1 MGTLLER
8 VPRKSLRAGHAAAC
22 TADFF
27 KERESNMRIYRR
39 DLFRQL
45 GVALTSTGFLPAL
58 GEFLK
63 LPVQSVAR
71 APGPAKPVRLN
82 RNESPYGPC
91 EKGQEAM
98 RNAIAD
104 ANRYPGQELDD
115 LRAAISSLNG
125 VKLDQVTLGCGS
137 TDLLRVAAETFLGP
151 GKSLV
156 MATPTF
162 DAIAGYARATG
173 SEIRAVPLTKRYA
186 HDLEAMIRRT
196 DASTGLIYICNPNN
210 PTGTLTPRADF
221 ESFFSKLPGSVSVL
235 MDEAYHDF
243 VPSTSTYTTWV
254 GRTTSDS
261 RLIATR
267 TLSKVYGMAGLR
279 VGYAV
284 ASTETSKRLAQRRLA
299 MGVNIIAAR
308 AANAA
313 LEDQA
318 YVKKILARV
327 ADDRQEFYNQ
337 ANARMLRSLDSVT
350 NFVMLKTAR
359 PGKEVAEQLEDKG
372 IIVAS
377 GYPSF
382 ENYIRVS
389 LGSPQDMTE
398 FWRAWDTFMPH
409 GM

>member
-1 MGTLLER
+1 
-8 VPRKSLRAGHAAAC
+8 
-22 TADFF
+22 
-27 KERESNMRIYRR
+27 MRIYRR

-45 GVALTSTGFLPAL
+45 GVVLTSTEFGPVLGGFLKP
-58 GEFLK
+58 
-63 LPVQSVAR
+63 PVQPVAG
-71 APGPAKPVRLN
+71 APCPAKPIRLN

-91 EKGQEAM
+91 EKAQEVM

-125 VKLDQVTLGCGS
+125 VNLDQITLGCGS
-137 TDLLRVAAETFLGP
+137 SDLLRVAAETFLGP

-162 DAIAGYARATG
+162 DVIAGYARAAG

-196 DASTGLIYICNPNN
+196 DASTGLIYLCNPNN
-210 PTGTLTPRADF
+210 PTGSLTLRADL
-221 ESFFSKLPGSVSVL
+221 ESFFAKVPGGVSVL

-243 VPSTSTYTTWV
+243 VPPTSTYTTWV
-254 GRTTSDS
+254 GRTDSDP
-261 RLIATR
+261 RLIVTR
-267 TLSKVYGMAGLR
+267 TFSKVYGMAGLR
-279 VGYAV
+279 GGYAV
-284 ASTETSKRLAQRRLA
+284 ASTEMSKRLVQGRLA
-299 MGVNIIAAR
+299 MGVNTIAAR
-308 AANAA
+308 AAKAA
-313 LEDQA
+313 IGDQA

-350 NFVMLKTAR
+350 NFVMLKTTR
-359 PGKEVAEQLEDKG
+359 PGKEVAEQLEEKG
-372 IIVAS
+372 ILVAS
-377 GYPSF
+377 GYPGF
-382 ENYIRVS
+382 DNYIRVS
-389 LGSPQDMTE
+389 LGLPQDMTE
-398 FWRAWDTFMPH
+398 FWRAWDAFMPH

>member
-1 MGTLLER
+1 
-8 VPRKSLRAGHAAAC
+8 
-22 TADFF
+22 
-27 KERESNMRIYRR
+27 MRIYRR

-63 LPVQSVAR
+63 LPAR
-71 APGPAKPVRLN
+71 PIADAPGPAKPIRLN

-91 EKGQEAM
+91 EKAQEAM

-115 LRAAISSLNG
+115 LRAAISTLNG
-125 VKLDQVTLGCGS
+125 VRPEQITLGCGS
-137 TDLLRVAAETFLGP
+137 GDILRIAAETFLGP
-151 GKSLV
+151 RKSLV

-162 DAIAGYARATG
+162 DAIAGYARASG
-173 SEIRAVPLTKRYA
+173 AEIRAVPLTKRYA

-196 DASTGLIYICNPNN
+196 DASTGLIYVCNPNN
-210 PTGTLTPRADF
+210 PTGSLTPKAEL
-221 ESFFSKLPGSVSVL
+221 ESFLAKVPGGVSVL

-243 VPSTSTYTTWV
+243 APPTSTYTTWV
-254 GRTTSDS
+254 GRAASDP
-261 RLIATR
+261 RLVVTR

-284 ASTETSKRLAQRRLA
+284 ASTEMSKRLAQRRLA
-299 MGVNIIAAR
+299 MGVNMIAAR

-313 LEDQA
+313 LDDQA

-359 PGKEVAEQLEDKG
+359 PGKEVAEQLEEKG
-372 IIVAS
+372 ILVAS
-377 GYPSF
+377 GYQGF
-382 ENYIRVS
+382 DNYIRVS
-389 LGSPQDMTE
+389 LGSPQDMMQ
-398 FWRAWDTFMPH
+398 FWRAWDAFMPH

>member
-1 MGTLLER
+1 
-8 VPRKSLRAGHAAAC
+8 
-22 TADFF
+22 
-27 KERESNMRIYRR
+27 MRIYRR

-45 GVALTSTGFLPAL
+45 GVVLTSTEFVPVLGGFL
-58 GEFLK
+58 K
-63 LPVQSVAR
+63 SPVQPVAG
-71 APGPAKPVRLN
+71 APSPAKPIRLN

-91 EKGQEAM
+91 EKAQEVM

-125 VKLDQVTLGCGS
+125 VNLDQITLGCGS
-137 TDLLRVAAETFLGP
+137 SDLLRVAAETFLGP

-162 DAIAGYARATG
+162 DVIAGYARAAG

-196 DASTGLIYICNPNN
+196 DASTGLIYLCNPNN
-210 PTGTLTPRADF
+210 PTGSLTLRADL
-221 ESFFSKLPGSVSVL
+221 ESFFAKVPGGVSVL

-243 VPSTSTYTTWV
+243 VSPTSTYTTWV
-254 GRTTSDS
+254 GRTDSDP
-261 RLIATR
+261 RLIVTR
-267 TLSKVYGMAGLR
+267 TFSKVYGMAGLR

-284 ASTETSKRLAQRRLA
+284 ASTEMSKRLVQGRLA
-299 MGVNIIAAR
+299 MGVNTIAAR
-308 AANAA
+308 AAKSAIG
-313 LEDQA
+313 DQA

-350 NFVMLKTAR
+350 NFVMLKTTR
-359 PGKEVAEQLEDKG
+359 PGNEVAEQLEEKG
-372 IIVAS
+372 ILVAS
-377 GYPSF
+377 GYPGF
-382 ENYIRVS
+382 DNYIRVS
-389 LGSPQDMTE
+389 LGLPQDMTE
-398 FWRAWDTFMPH
+398 FWRAWDAFMPH